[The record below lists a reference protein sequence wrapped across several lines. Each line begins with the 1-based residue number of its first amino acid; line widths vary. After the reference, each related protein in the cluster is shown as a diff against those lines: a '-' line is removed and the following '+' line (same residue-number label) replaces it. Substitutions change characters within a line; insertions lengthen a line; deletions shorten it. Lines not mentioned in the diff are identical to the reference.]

1 MVENEGAGFDI
12 NARERKKKKAKLRD
26 CDGPVTI
33 RHNLQVFVTD
43 CDGSVTIPDFFLI
56 VTDFSV
62 TILNLSVTNVFRSL
76 CACFPSQLLMFRHNF
91 RHKL

>member
-1 MVENEGAGFDI
+1 MVENEGVGFDI
-12 NARERKKKKAKLRD
+12 NARETKKKAKLRD

-43 CDGSVTIPDFFLI
+43 CDGSVTIPDIFLI

-62 TILNLSVTNVFRSL
+62 TILNSSVTNVSRSL
-76 CACFPSQLLMFRHNF
+76 CACYSVTIVDVP
-91 RHKL
+91 